1 MSTGRA
7 TSKAQAVKKPRAKV
21 NTKVNTKASA
31 KADTKPTVVT
41 AKSAKAPNA
50 TSGAAPDKPKSIAKH
65 TAGYQ
70 RVALML
76 QGGGALGSYQV
87 GVYKALAQADCHPSW
102 VCGVSIGAINGAIIA
117 GNPPAKRVER
127 LEEFWSLITS
137 RPGWPSSDVQAMQP
151 MAQMTQMAQMGSAL
165 AAMVVGQ
172 PGFFSPRM
180 VNPWLG
186 MSQGDAATSLY
197 DSSQLRETLLRL
209 VDFDLLNSGATRL
222 SVGAVHV
229 PTGNQVYFD
238 TAKERIEPEHI
249 MASGALPPALPMVTI
264 KGEQYWDGGIVSNTP
279 LQYLLD
285 QDEDLST
292 LVFQVD
298 LFGALGKAPQTMP
311 QVLARQKDIT
321 YSSRTRQASSAFKRI
336 LALRHQLADALQR
349 VPANRLRPGEAAL
362 MRDYADAGVVKL
374 VQLIYQS
381 KGFESDSKDYEFSRA
396 SMLSHV
402 EAGYADTA
410 ATLVDPRSL
419 ERPTDAQ
426 GVAEYDLHRRTK

>member
-1 MSTGRA
+1 MSTAR
-7 TSKAQAVKKPRAKV
+7 KASAAQKPRAKV
-21 NTKVNTKASA
+21 SASARVKPTAVSAKLVKAS
-31 KADTKPTVVT
+31 KT
-41 AKSAKAPNA
+41 SNA
-50 TSGAAPDKPKSIAKH
+50 VKPDKPKSIVKH
-65 TAGYQ
+65 TTGYQ

-87 GVYKALAQADCHPSW
+87 GVYQALAQADCHPSW

-117 GNPPAKRVER
+117 GNPPATRVER

-137 RPGWPSSDVQAMQP
+137 GPSWPGSNVQAIQP
-151 MAQMTQMAQMGSAL
+151 MAQMAQMGSAL
-165 AAMVVGQ
+165 ATMVLGQ

-186 MSQGDAATSLY
+186 MSEGDAATSLY
-197 DSSQLRETLLRL
+197 DSSQLRDTLLRL

-349 VPANRLRPGEAAL
+349 VPAKRLRPGEAAL

-396 SMLSHV
+396 SMLSHAQ
-402 EAGYADTA
+402 AGYADTT
-410 ATLVDPRSL
+410 ATLADPQSL
-419 ERPTDAQ
+419 ARPTQAQ
-426 GVAEYDLHRRTK
+426 GVAEYDLHRHSQ